1 MPTARSA
8 PRRPKALSGK
18 VFAHTCGRSL
28 SRRSTPRCQR
38 ASTRQPLGTHPR
50 DSRGRLRGCG
60 ARLRAKVATMPN
72 RYAPLGEYGLI
83 GDLHTVALV
92 SMDASVDFLCLP
104 SFDSPSVF
112 AALLDAERGGRFQIA
127 PILDRAT
134 RKQLYLPDTN
144 LLLTR
149 FLHAD
154 GVAEVSDFMPVED
167 AGQAHNLVRRAKT
180 VRGELRFRMRCDP
193 RFDYARAPHTA
204 ELLSDTEVLFVG
216 RAGAEELALRLRSSV
231 PMRLDQGAA
240 TAEFT
245 LGADESAWFVLE
257 VWRPQQPSLSAQPD
271 YESDAFKQTVNFWR
285 RWVARSTYDGRWR
298 EMVNRSA
305 LTLKLLTS
313 RPHGSIVAAPT
324 FGLPETVGGE
334 RNWDYRYTW
343 IRDSS
348 FTLYGLMRLGYT
360 DEAAAFMRWVMARCA
375 ELEPD
380 GSLQIMHGLDSCHS
394 LPEEILPHLDGYMG
408 SRAVRI
414 GNAAFD
420 NLQLDIYGELMDSIY
435 LYDKYGSPIGYDA
448 WTNIVRL
455 IDWVCANW
463 RQPDEGI
470 WEVRG
475 GRQEFLYS
483 RVMCWVAIDRAI
495 RLATKRS
502 FPAPLARWY
511 ETRDTIYQDVFTR
524 FWDPMRRAFIQHVGA
539 PTLYAAALFMP
550 PARFVSPTD
559 PRPLPTLRAIEGE
572 LVSDSL
578 VYRYRLAGGF
588 SDGLTGE
595 EGTFSMCSFWY
606 VECLSRMG
614 DLQKA
619 RLFFEKMLG
628 YANHLG
634 LYGEELGP
642 QAQHLG
648 NFPQAFTHL
657 ALISPAFDL
666 DRRLS
671 AAGHAG

>member
-1 MPTARSA
+1 
-8 PRRPKALSGK
+8 
-18 VFAHTCGRSL
+18 
-28 SRRSTPRCQR
+28 
-38 ASTRQPLGTHPR
+38 
-50 DSRGRLRGCG
+50 
-60 ARLRAKVATMPN
+60 MPN
-72 RYAPLGEYGLI
+72 RYAPLGEYGVI

-92 SMDASVDFLCLP
+92 SMDASIDFLCLP

-127 PILDRAT
+127 PVLERAT

-144 LLLTR
+144 VLLTR
-149 FLHAD
+149 FLHAE

-193 RFDYARAPHTA
+193 RFDYARSSHTA
-204 ELLSDTEVLFVG
+204 ELRSDTEVLFVG
-216 RAGAEELALRLRSSV
+216 PAGAEELALRLRSSV

-245 LGADESAWFVLE
+245 LGADKSAWFVLE
-257 VWRPQQPSLSAQPD
+257 VVLPQQPSPSAQPD
-271 YESDAFKQTVNFWR
+271 YESDAFKRTVNFWR
-285 RWVARSTYDGRWR
+285 RWVARSTYGGRWR

-313 RPHGSIVAAPT
+313 RAHGSIVAAPT
-324 FGLPETVGGE
+324 FGLPEAIGGE

-360 DEAAAFMRWVMARCA
+360 QEAAAFMQWIMARVQ
-375 ELEPD
+375 ELKPD
-380 GSLQIMHGLDSCHS
+380 GSLQIMYGLDGRHD
-394 LPEEILPHLDGYMG
+394 LPEETLPHLEGYMG
-408 SRAVRI
+408 SRPVRI
-414 GNAAFD
+414 GNAAHVH
-420 NLQLDIYGELMDSIY
+420 LQLDIYGELLDSVY
-435 LYDKYGSPIGYDA
+435 LYDKYGSPIPHDG
-448 WTNIVRL
+448 WMNVIRL
-455 IDWVCANW
+455 VDWVAAHW
-463 RQPDEGI
+463 REKDESI

-495 RLATKRS
+495 RLANKRS
-502 FPAPLARWY
+502 FPAPLSRWY
-511 ETRDTIYQDVFTR
+511 EVRDTIYRDIYDR
-524 FWDPMRRAFIQHVGA
+524 FWDASRRAFVQHPGA
-539 PTLYAAALFMP
+539 STLDASSLLMP
-550 PARFVSPTD
+550 LVRFISPTD
-559 PRPLPTLRAIEGE
+559 PRWVSTLRAIERE
-572 LVSDSL
+572 LVTDSL
-578 VYRYRLAGGF
+578 VYRYRLDDRF
-588 SDGLTGE
+588 SDGLTGQ

-606 VECLSRMG
+606 VECLSRLG
-614 DLQKA
+614 DLPKA
-619 RLFFEKMLG
+619 RFFFEKMLG

-642 QAQHLG
+642 QADHLG

-657 ALISPAFDL
+657 ALISAAYDL

-671 AAGHAG
+671 AAGHNG